1 MAGDDADNDAESAA
15 LARVVHALRG
25 YRSAAEWEV
34 GRWERNYAR
43 LSERHR

>member
-1 MAGDDADNDAESAA
+1 MVPADVCLVD
-15 LARVVHALRG
+15 L
-25 YRSAAEWEV
+25 AAEWEV